1 MACPPA
7 CGGCNHQCVKTVAK
21 TPEPTKNV
29 PVTNTPTD
37 EKCTPYSEP
46 KMCIALAGVCYNAA
60 TCGCDN
66 YAVLRCAANPCDT
79 ASCNDGL
86 KCECTQDTLANCLV
100 DPCTAADC
108 KDGYECVANYC
119 GGCNHQ
125 CVKTVAKTPEPTKN
139 VPVTNT
145 PTECVDEAACACT
158 EEGLRAAQR
167 EAGRTRQQDC
177 GGLQHL
183 QLLGRDARLHQDG
196 VPSCREVHTVL

>member
-1 MACPPA
+1 MLACTKMACPPA
-7 CGGCNHQCVKTVAK
+7 
-21 TPEPTKNV
+21 
-29 PVTNTPTD
+29 

-60 TCGCDN
+60 KCD
-66 YAVLRCAANPCDT
+66 
-79 ASCNDGL
+79 
-86 KCECTQDTLANCLV
+86 CTQDSFTKCLV
-100 DPCTAADC
+100 DPCSSAEC

-119 GGCNHQ
+119 GLRRVQ
-125 CVKTVAKTPEPTKN
+125 P
-139 VPVTNT
+139 PVRE
-145 PTECVDEAACACT
+145 ECVDEAACACT